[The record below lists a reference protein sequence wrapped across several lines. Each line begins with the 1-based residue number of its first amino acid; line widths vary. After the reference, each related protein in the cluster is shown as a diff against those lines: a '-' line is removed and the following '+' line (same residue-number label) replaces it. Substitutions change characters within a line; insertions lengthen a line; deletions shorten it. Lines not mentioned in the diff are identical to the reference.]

1 MDDFFK
7 KLIEDKAE
15 HLAFYF
21 LINDFTYYDK
31 LNTELLFEYFD
42 VINESYTNC
51 FKILL
56 LKKLTLQNNSKDIN
70 NFAKLIIEFNNKNN
84 IFKNNYGTE
93 GHILDFF
100 LDFNDNEND
109 YIEQLTN
116 YIKKF
121 DQENFKEHVYT
132 FEQFLNKIGCDLAIY
147 QFIFTDNP
155 LIKDF
160 SDYKKMF
167 QDCFRKAYEKFTK
180 PTFFHKI
187 EQIYKNERENKSAT
201 SKRLIKK
208 KDNDKIKLLQQ
219 YFNIYKYPTK
229 IRKDGGKIVYYNT
242 IKLTFKIDKKFYS
255 SNKDSE
261 DIRYKKYLLEKFDIS
276 PIKTKTFDDYYNLF
290 MKSSFNELNELEN
303 LSSNSQIKLF
313 VLNLVKAVKISK
325 ILNNTDKID
334 NSIDID
340 GDLYTL
346 ETIINILTDIYKYLD
361 EFKFKYLSDFNEKYN
376 IEDTIKLLNFKRKE
390 LKNKKTREL
399 SSITRSHYNEDE
411 LDKEIQKLEKYLKEK
426 SNENNLETLIK
437 KYFSVEKLL
446 SLYFQKHD
454 LTKHQ
459 LLSII
464 KKSQVKEQIIKQILD
479 DDTKIYV
486 KLYNLIQLSEHLL
499 IRMFYNFTFI
509 QQLSIEN
516 IKKIK
521 LLLTQPLSEDTT
533 ERLQQIGR
541 YRRGNLFT
549 LSQEKSYSDFLKKVK
564 KFQLLIM
571 QTENKSVLASKSS
584 IENEKNKK
592 YKSKQLRMLTRKI
605 NVLVSNLSIKK
616 NKKKEDKIK
625 EDKIKEDKIKEDKI
639 KEIEDEI
646 KEIEDEIKKIEDEIK
661 ETEDEERRRKEKEE
675 EEAIMKSNDEKPDES
690 KALTIYNKF
699 KFLNMI
705 QELIK
710 TKLNIKKYYYYN
722 LITEIK
728 LINHLSEY
736 TFKSYNIRQM
746 FMDKI
751 KLITRIAKHLE
762 TQSSDKNK
770 STGLLLKN

>member
-56 LKKLTLQNNSKDIN
+56 LSNLILRNRKDIN
-70 NFAKLIIEFNNKNN
+70 NFAKLITKFNNINN

-100 LDFNDNEND
+100 LDFNDNEDD

-116 YIKKF
+116 YIKNF
-121 DQENFKEHVYT
+121 DQEKFKENVYT
-132 FEQFLNKIGCDLAIY
+132 FDQFLNKIGCDLAIY
-147 QFIFTDNP
+147 QFIYTNNG

-180 PTFFHKI
+180 LTFFHKI
-187 EQIYKNERENKSAT
+187 EQIYKNEMENKSAT

-219 YFNIYKYPTK
+219 YFNIYKYPNK
-229 IRKDGGKIVYYNT
+229 IRKDGGEIVYYNT

-261 DIRYKKYLLEKFDIS
+261 DIQYKKYLLEIFSIT

-313 VLNLVKAVKISK
+313 VLNLVKAVKILE

-334 NSIDID
+334 NLINID
-340 GDLYTL
+340 GHLYTL
-346 ETIINILTDIYKYLD
+346 KIIIDILTDIYKYLNLNS
-361 EFKFKYLSDFNEKYN
+361 FKYLSDFNERYN
-376 IEDTIKLLNFKRKE
+376 IKDTIVSLKFKRKE
-390 LKNKKTREL
+390 LINKKTREL
-399 SSITRSHYNEDE
+399 SSITRSHYNKDE
-411 LDKEIQKLEKYLKEK
+411 LDKEIQELEKYLKEK
-426 SNENNLETLIK
+426 KDENNLETLIN

-446 SLYFQKHD
+446 SLYFQKND

-464 KKSQVKEQIIKQILD
+464 KNRKVEEQIIKQILD
-479 DDTKIYV
+479 DDTEIYV
-486 KLYNLIQLSEHLL
+486 KLYNLIQLSEDLL
-499 IRMFYNFTFI
+499 IRIFYNFTFI
-509 QQLSIEN
+509 PQLSFDN

-521 LLLTQPLSEDTT
+521 SSLSQPLSEDTI

-541 YRRGNLFT
+541 YRTGNLPILI
-549 LSQEKSYSDFLKKVK
+549 LSQKKSYSDFLKKVK
-564 KFQLLIM
+564 KSQPLIM
-571 QTENKSVLASKSS
+571 QTEKISVVASKSS
-584 IENEKNKK
+584 
-592 YKSKQLRMLTRKI
+592 
-605 NVLVSNLSIKK
+605 
-616 NKKKEDKIK
+616 KKK
-625 EDKIKEDKIKEDKI
+625 
-639 KEIEDEI
+639 DEI
-646 KEIEDEIKKIEDEIK
+646 KEIEDKTIQKQ
-661 ETEDEERRRKEKEE
+661 
-675 EEAIMKSNDEKPDES
+675 DES

-705 QELIK
+705 QEFIK
-710 TKLNIKKYYYYN
+710 TKLNIKKYYYFN
-722 LITEIK
+722 LMTEIK
-728 LINHLSEY
+728 LINHLLDR
-736 TFKSYNIRQM
+736 FKSYNSREI
-746 FMDKI
+746 FMNKI
-751 KLITRIAKHLE
+751 KLITRIAKHFE
-762 TQSSDKNK
+762 TQSSNNYLY
-770 STGLLLKN
+770 LLE